1 MKKFIVQILSNALAI
16 YLAAWLIQGF
26 DFTGGWITLILTG
39 FVLGMINFFIR
50 PILKF
55 ISFPLII
62 LSLGLFTI
70 IINMILLGIAGWL
83 IPELTISG
91 IWPLFWGV
99 VVISIVNLFFSF
111 GAKK

>member
-1 MKKFIVQILSNALAI
+1 MKRFIIQILSNALAI

-26 DFTGGWITLILTG
+26 DFTGGWTTLILTG

-83 IPELTISG
+83 IPELTIGG

>member
-1 MKKFIVQILSNALAI
+1 MRKFIIQILSNAVAI
-16 YLAAWLIQGF
+16 YLAAWLIRGF
-26 DFTGGWITLILTG
+26 DFSGDWITLILTG
-39 FVLGMINFFIR
+39 FVLGLINFFIR

-70 IINMILLGIAGWL
+70 VINMILLGIADWL
-83 IPELTISG
+83 ILELTIDG
-91 IWPLFWGV
+91 LWPLFWGV
-99 VVISIVNLFFSF
+99 IVISIVNLFFSF